1 VARQASCSAVFRTAP
16 RGLIFQVRVGA
27 VMCSNCFKEELCF
40 LGLIDFAQDPL
51 LAHGNIFSAAK
62 PCLLWVICCNVVLTL
77 SVVAAHPS
85 SAIFLVY
92 LACLSLGIPPMSPLI
107 QRPDWSGL
115 ERHLFQLR
123 QVQAS
128 KTEARSTTHDILHA
142 VRVGM
147 A

>member
-1 VARQASCSAVFRTAP
+1 MFRTAP

-27 VMCSNCFKEELCF
+27 VRCSNCFQEELSF
-40 LGLIDFAQDPL
+40 LGLMDFAQDPL

-62 PCLLWVICCNVVLTL
+62 PWLLWVICCNVVLM
-77 SVVAAHPS
+77 SVVATHPS
-85 SAIFLVY
+85 SSISLVS
-92 LACLSLGIPPMSPLI
+92 LASLSLGIPPMSPLI

-115 ERHLFQLR
+115 ERDLFQLR